1 MQSGVTNTGA
11 VGAQRVPPH
20 SLEAERSVLG
30 AMMQDADALRKAVE
44 LLHAD
49 DFYHPAHKELYG
61 AMLAV
66 HNARQPVD
74 LVTLDTELARRGTL
88 DGVGGAGYLIEIS
101 QYVPTTAN
109 VTAYIQIVEEKST
122 LRKLLAASGE
132 IAQDC
137 YAQQKQLPNLLNDA
151 ERAIFDIT
159 LRRGEA
165 GTLIH
170 VGELVGETFQ
180 RMQRLVE
187 LKGQIDGVPSGFHD
201 LDNLLTGLHPGELVM
216 IGARPSMGKTSIAM
230 NMVQNAG
237 IRHNKT
243 VATFSLEMPREQ
255 LMMRMLCSEARVDM
269 HSVRHGSLRFEEW
282 EKLAKA
288 MSPVAAA
295 PIYLDDTS
303 AITPTQVRSR
313 CRRLKLEHGLDM
325 IMIDYLQL
333 MGSDGRSENRQLE
346 VSAITRALKGIAQ
359 ELRVP
364 LVACAQLSRASA
376 QRADKRPILPDLR
389 DSGSI
394 EQDADVVM
402 FLHRE
407 EYYDASTEDK
417 NTAEL
422 IIAKQRN
429 GPLGTVELAYM
440 DSFTRFINL
449 THH

>member
-1 MQSGVTNTGA
+1 MQSGPINPA
-11 VGAQRVPPH
+11 AGAQRVPPH

-30 AMMQDADALRKAVE
+30 AMMQDADALRKAIE
-44 LLHAD
+44 LLRAD
-49 DFYHPAHKELYG
+49 DFYHPAHKELFG

-74 LVTLDTELARRGTL
+74 LVTLDAELTRRGTL

-109 VTAYIQIVEEKST
+109 VLAYVQIVEEKST

-137 YAQQKQLPNLLNDA
+137 YAQHKQLPALLNDA

-180 RMQRLVE
+180 RMHRLVE

-201 LDNLLTGLHPGELVM
+201 VDDLLTGLHPGELVLV
-216 IGARPSMGKTSIAM
+216 GARPSMGKTSFAM

-243 VATFSLEMPREQ
+243 VAAFSLEMPREQ

-269 HSVRHGSLRFEEW
+269 QAVRRGSIRFEEW

-303 AITPTQVRSR
+303 GITPTQVRSR
-313 CRRLKLEHGLDM
+313 CRRLMMERGLDM

-333 MGSDGRSENRQLE
+333 MGSDGRSENRQQE
-346 VSAITRALKGIAQ
+346 VSELTRALKGIAQ

-364 LVACAQLSRASA
+364 LVACAQLSRAA
-376 QRADKRPILPDLR
+376 VQRADKRPMLSDLR

-407 EYYDASTEDK
+407 
-417 NTAEL
+417 
-422 IIAKQRN
+422 
-429 GPLGTVELAYM
+429 
-440 DSFTRFINL
+440 
-449 THH
+449 

>member
-1 MQSGVTNTGA
+1 MQSGPINPA
-11 VGAQRVPPH
+11 NSAQRIPPH

-30 AMMQDADALRKAVE
+30 AMMQDADALRKAIE
-44 LLHAD
+44 LLHGD
-49 DFYHPAHKELYG
+49 DFYHPAHKELFG

-66 HNARQPVD
+66 HNGRQPVD
-74 LVTLDTELARRGTL
+74 LVTLDAELSRRGTL

-109 VTAYIQIVEEKST
+109 VSAYIQIVEEKST

-137 YAQQKQLPNLLNDA
+137 YAQQKDLPALLNDA

-159 LRRGEA
+159 LRRGEG

-170 VGELVGETFQ
+170 VGELITETYA
-180 RMQRLVE
+180 RMQRLAD
-187 LKGQIDGVPSGFHD
+187 LKGQIDGVPCGFHD
-201 LDNLLTGLHPGELVM
+201 LDDLLTGLHPGELVLV
-216 IGARPSMGKTSIAM
+216 GARPSMGKTSFGM

-237 IRHNKT
+237 IRYNKT
-243 VATFSLEMPREQ
+243 VAAFSLEMPREQ

-269 HSVRHGSLRFEEW
+269 QSVRRGSLRFEEW

-303 AITPTQVRSR
+303 GLTPTQLRSR
-313 CRRLKLEHGLDM
+313 CRRLMMERGLDM
-325 IMIDYLQL
+325 IMVDYLQL
-333 MGSDGRSENRQLE
+333 MGSDGRPENRQQE
-346 VSAITRALKGIAQ
+346 VSEITRALKGIAQ

-364 LVACAQLSRASA
+364 LVACAQLSRAA
-376 QRADKRPILPDLR
+376 VQRADKRPMLSDLR

-407 EYYDASTEDK
+407 DYYDPSTEEK
-417 NTAEL
+417 NMAEV

-429 GPLGTVELAYM
+429 GPLGIVKLAWL
-440 DSFTRFINL
+440 SEFTTFASLAGRA
-449 THH
+449 